1 MPALKADIITQ
12 LKKDILA
19 LQGFRPLVHSE
30 QKIELGTIN
39 HSFPHASFPLGA
51 NHEFICNSNE
61 SLTASYGFIGR
72 VLSTLLQTNS
82 AYAKA
87 PADKAKAPADKAKAP
102 ADKAK
107 ASADKGA
114 AIWIGSSHLIFPP
127 ALVSFGI
134 EPSRI
139 IFIRLRNQKEILWT
153 VEEALK
159 CEGLTAV
166 IGEVSFVDLA
176 TSRRL
181 QLASEQSRVT
191 GFLLR
196 HRPGQLATTSC
207 VCRWQI
213 NPVKSETIDGMPGI
227 GFPRWQV
234 ELLKVR
240 NGKPGQWQLEWA
252 NGKFNEVIMKTPSAI
267 DEHKQAV

>member
-19 LQGFRPLVHSE
+19 LQGFRPLVHAQ

-39 HSFPHASFPLGA
+39 HSFPNATFPLGA
-51 NHEFICNSNE
+51 NHEFICNNKE
-61 SLTASYGFIGR
+61 SLTASSGFIGG
-72 VLSTLLQTNS
+72 VLSTMMQN
-82 AYAKA
+82 
-87 PADKAKAPADKAKAP
+87 
-102 ADKAK
+102 
-107 ASADKGA
+107 KGTA
-114 AIWIGSSHLIFPP
+114 VWISSSHLIFPP

-134 EPSRI
+134 EPSRV

-166 IGEVSFVDLA
+166 IGEIAAIDL
-176 TSRRL
+176 TVSRRL

-196 HRPGQLATTSC
+196 PRLRHQPGQLATTAC

-213 NPVKSETIDGMPGI
+213 QPVKSETIDGTPGV

-234 ELLKVR
+234 ELLKAR

>member
-19 LQGFRPLVHSE
+19 LQGFRPLLHAQ

-39 HSFPHASFPLGA
+39 HSFPHSTFPLGA
-51 NHEFICNSNE
+51 NHEFICNSKE
-61 SLTASYGFIGR
+61 SLAASSGFIAG
-72 VLSTLLQTNS
+72 VLSSLLQKGP
-82 AYAKA
+82 AGARA
-87 PADKAKAPADKAKAP
+87 PAGG
-102 ADKAK
+102 
-107 ASADKGA
+107 GA
-114 AIWIGSSHLIFPP
+114 VVWISSSQIIFPP

-134 EPSRI
+134 DPAQL
-139 IFIRLRNQKEILWT
+139 IFIHLRNQKEINWT
-153 VEEALK
+153 IEEAMK

-166 IGEVSFVDLA
+166 VGEPSFIDLA
-176 TSRRL
+176 ISRRL

-196 HRPGQLATTSC
+196 NNPRQLTATAC
-207 VCRWQI
+207 VCRWQRS
-213 NPVKSETIDGMPGI
+213 PLQSETEDGLPGV
-227 GFPRWQV
+227 GFPKWQV

-252 NGKFNEVIMKTPSAI
+252 NGKFNEVIMNRSSLI
-267 DEHKQAV
+267 DQHKQAV